1 MKTDVIPLER
11 NDDIDAVEEAFRWS
25 KAPRVAFTLP
35 LSYARFGSLTDFIL
49 MRRLAEQ
56 YGKQVAI
63 VAKNWRLKMNAEAS
77 GIPVFPSSYQ
87 AQRQAW
93 HAPMNPKPAIK
104 TLIDQKKSLEEM
116 RKAAIEEKI
125 ERKTSVFGRW
135 AAFVVGLGAFLAL
148 GVFFLPSAEI
158 TLQLP
163 ERKQSL
169 EFDIRASTAIQE
181 TNLSGGV
188 PAIENTLIIEQSGQT
203 AATGSIALPVASA
216 SGEVTFTNLTDQ
228 EVILPKGSV
237 VMTLETPVRRFQ
249 TTDDITLPAEADA
262 QVNATVQALE
272 AGSQGNALAGDI
284 RAVEGALGLSVS
296 VINESALAGGA
307 DRVSAAPNAADY
319 EQLRGEL
326 LEKLSAE
333 AREQFQQA
341 QNPVEIIIPD
351 SVAVEEIL
359 DEQRQPAEGLA
370 GDTLTLRINAQM
382 KVLAVHKADLEQSA
396 RMALDASMAEDWEA
410 VADTLVVE
418 PVGEPV
424 ISEMTVYQTI
434 RAVRQIRPQVQSQVI
449 ASNVTGLKLAECQK
463 QLQNSL
469 SLQISPKIK
478 MFPSGWP
485 RMPFLPLRIRV
496 VVE

>member
-25 KAPRVAFTLP
+25 QVPRVAFTFP
-35 LSYARFGSLTDFIL
+35 ISHAKFGSLADFIL

-63 VAKNWRLKMNAEAS
+63 VAKNWRLKTNAEAS

-93 HAPMNPKPAIK
+93 HAPANPKPAIK
-104 TLIDQKKSLEEM
+104 NPAEKKKSLGEM
-116 RKAAIEEKI
+116 RTAAAEEKNG
-125 ERKTSVFGRW
+125 RKTSAVGRW
-135 AAFVVGLGAFLAL
+135 AAFAVGLGAFLAL

-163 ERKQSL
+163 EREQSL
-169 EFDIRASTAIQE
+169 EFDIRASAAIQE

-188 PAIENTLIIEQSGQT
+188 PAVENTLILEKSGQT
-203 AATGSIALPVASA
+203 TATGSIALPIASA
-216 SGEVTFTNLTDQ
+216 SGEVTFTNLTDR

-249 TTDDITLPAEADA
+249 TTEELTLPAEADA
-262 QVNATVQALE
+262 QVNAPVQAVE
-272 AGSQGNALAGDI
+272 AGSQGNVLAGDI

-296 VINESALAGGA
+296 VVNESALAGGA
-307 DRVSAAPNAADY
+307 DQVSAAPDAEDY

-326 LEKLSAE
+326 LEDLYAE
-333 AREQFQQA
+333 ARQQFQRT

-351 SVAVEEIL
+351 SVAVKEIL

-370 GDTLTLRINAQM
+370 GETLTLRINAEM
-382 KVLAVHKADLEQSA
+382 KVLAMHKADLERSA
-396 RMALDASMAEDWEA
+396 RMALDASLPEGWEA
-410 VADTLVVE
+410 VEGTLAVE
-418 PVGEPV
+418 AVGEPV
-424 ISEMTVYQTI
+424 ISDTTVHQTI

-449 ASNVTGLKLAECQK
+449 ASKATGLKLADCQEF
-463 QLQNSL
+463 LQEYL
-469 SLQISPKIK
+469 SLKILPKIK
-478 MFPSGWP
+478 TFPTGWP

-496 VVE
+496 MVE

>member
-25 KAPRVAFTLP
+25 RAPRVAFTFP
-35 LSYARFGSLTDFIL
+35 LSHAKFGSLADFIL

-56 YGKQVAI
+56 HGKQVAI
-63 VAKNWRLKMNAEAS
+63 VAKNWQLKTNAEAS

-104 TLIDQKKSLEEM
+104 NPVDQKKSLSEM
-116 RKAAIEEKI
+116 RKAVDEEKNG
-125 ERKTSVFGRW
+125 RKTSAVGRW
-135 AAFVVGLGAFLAL
+135 AAFVIGLGAFVAL

-163 ERKQSL
+163 EREQSL
-169 EFDIRASTAIQE
+169 EFDIRASAAIQE
-181 TNLSGGV
+181 SNLSGGV
-188 PAIENTLIIEQSGQT
+188 PAVENTLIVEKSGQT

-237 VMTLETPVRRFQ
+237 VITLETPVRRFQ
-249 TTDDITLPAEADA
+249 TIEERTLPAEADA
-262 QVNATVQALE
+262 QVNAPVQALE
-272 AGSQGNALAGDI
+272 AGSQGNVLAGTI

-296 VINESALAGGA
+296 VINENALAGGA
-307 DRVSAAPNAADY
+307 DQLSAAPSLADY

-326 LEKLSAE
+326 LQELVAE
-333 AREQFQQA
+333 ARKQFQQA
-341 QNPVEIIIPD
+341 QNPVELIIPD
-351 SVAVEEIL
+351 SVAVKEIL

-370 GDTLTLRINAQM
+370 GDTLNLRIKAEM
-382 KVLAVHKADLEQSA
+382 KVLAVHKADLEKSA
-396 RMALDASMAEDWEA
+396 RMALDASIPEGWES
-410 VADTLVVE
+410 VASTLVVE

-424 ISEMTVYQTI
+424 ITDTTVHQSI

-449 ASNVTGLKLAECQK
+449 ASSITGLELQDCQK
-463 QLQNSL
+463 QLRDNL
-469 SLQISPKIK
+469 SLQTLPQIQT
-478 MFPSGWP
+478 FPAGWP